1 MTYSKPPTDRY
12 YRNFVLIRAMLIAL
26 AILPAGCNKDE
37 QQTSKTPP
45 AQPPSAQS
53 LQPAT
58 APTESTSP
66 QTTPAPA
73 AKPLTDLES
82 LVAPIALY
90 PDPLLAELLVAST
103 YPLEVVQAAR
113 WLETKPDLETLS
125 SKDWDASVMRLAA
138 VPQVIKMMN
147 DHLDWTT
154 QLGDTFLAKPSEVM
168 DAIQKLRKRATDS
181 GFLKDTPE
189 QKVTAKTVSETQ
201 PAEGTWATE
210 DTGAE
215 SGGATIKATPA
226 VMKKEVITIE
236 PAKADTVYVPQYN
249 PETAYQAPLASPP
262 ATDTS
267 YAYPATTV
275 ANTYPSA
282 APAPGY
288 YPTYYPAPTATTST
302 TDSWINFGTG
312 AVVGGLLTWGIMEWA
327 DNDDWDDYHHVGH
340 YYGNTVCR
348 NGNCWHGGGGGYYG
362 DRGNVNVNRN
372 TNISRDTNIS
382 GNEINIDR
390 GGNFS
395 QNNLKPTQLPAGWQ
409 PDQRHRR
416 GQKYPEAVQK
426 RLGQTQQPALAGQRL
441 GAAQTLPATA
451 RGFGEAGQR
460 PAAKTLPAERRP
472 SSADIRQQLAQKP
485 GVQDRPGAKLTQP
498 KPVTRDV
505 QGRPG
510 QDSRDNALQGIKSSG
525 QAARFESQRGSNSRK
540 PASPA
545 TREIQARKPATGERV
560 QRPQTERPRPSAVE
574 RKPQIAPRQAQIPK
588 QTERSQALAGRERN
602 QQQIATQRRSE
613 AARPNAFE
621 GSRNAGATQ
630 MASQRGAISQ
640 QRSANAGNLRA
651 SGGGGR
657 SGGGGMYGGGGR
669 SGGEGMQGG
678 GGRSGGGGMR
688 GGGGGGRRR

>member
-1 MTYSKPPTDRY
+1 
-12 YRNFVLIRAMLIAL
+12 
-26 AILPAGCNKDE
+26 
-37 QQTSKTPP
+37 
-45 AQPPSAQS
+45 
-53 LQPAT
+53 
-58 APTESTSP
+58 
-66 QTTPAPA
+66 
-73 AKPLTDLES
+73 LTDLES

-90 PDPLLAELLVAST
+90 PDQLLAELLVAST

-113 WLETKPDLETLS
+113 WLETKPDLATLS
-125 SKDWDASVMRLAA
+125 SKDWDASIMRLTA
-138 VPQVIKMMN
+138 VPQVVKMMN

-189 QKVTAKTVSETQ
+189 QKVTAKTVSAEQ

-210 DTGAE
+210 GTSAE

-226 VMKKEVITIE
+226 VMKREVITIE

-249 PETAYQAPLASPP
+249 PETVYQAPLAPP
-262 ATDTS
+262 PTTDAG

-275 ANTYPSA
+275 ANTYPTA

-288 YPTYYPAPTATTST
+288 YPAYYPPAPATTTTSS
-302 TDSWINFGTG
+302 TDSWVNFGTG

-327 DNDDWDDYHHVGH
+327 DNDDWDDYNHVGH

-362 DRGNVNVNRN
+362 DRGNINSNRN

-390 GGNFS
+390 GGTFS
-395 QNNLKPTQLPAGWQ
+395 QNNLKPTQRPAGWQ

-416 GQKYPEAVQK
+416 GQDYPEAVQK
-426 RLGQTQQPALAGQRL
+426 RLGATQQPALAGQRL
-441 GAAQTLPATA
+441 GAAQTLPATT
-451 RGFGEAGQR
+451 RGFAEAGQR

-485 GVQDRPGAKLTQP
+485 GTQDRPGAKLTQP
-498 KPVTRDV
+498 RPETRDV

-510 QDSRDNALQGIKSSG
+510 QGSRDNALQGIKTSG
-525 QAARFESQRGSNSRK
+525 QDARFESQRGSNSRK
-540 PASPA
+540 PAPPA
-545 TREIQARKPATGERV
+545 TREIQARKPAGGERV
-560 QRPQTERPRPSAVE
+560 QRPQTERPRPNAME
-574 RKPQIAPRQAQIPK
+574 KKPQIAQRQAQIPK
-588 QTERSQALAGRERN
+588 QAGRSQAVAGRERN

-621 GSRNAGATQ
+621 GSRNGSATQ
-630 MASQRGAISQ
+630 NFSQRGGSSM

-657 SGGGGMYGGGGR
+657 SGGGGM
-669 SGGEGMQGG
+669 QGG
-678 GGRSGGGGMR
+678 GGRSGGGGMHGGGGR
-688 GGGGGGRRR
+688 SGGGGMHGGGGRSGGGGGGRRR